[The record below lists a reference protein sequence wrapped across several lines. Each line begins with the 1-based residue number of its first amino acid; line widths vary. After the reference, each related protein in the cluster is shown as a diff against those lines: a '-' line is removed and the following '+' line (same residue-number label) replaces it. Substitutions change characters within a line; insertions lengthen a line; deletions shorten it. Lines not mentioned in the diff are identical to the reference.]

1 MARSTHRKRPE
12 QLTLD
17 SVRYHSG
24 RGGPRHGAGR
34 PRGIRPRVMHRYRER
49 IVARVPV
56 HVTIRLRSGIPTL
69 RQPRFVRRFRSSLSE
84 ACVRHGFRVVHY
96 SIQRDH
102 VHLLI
107 EAHTN
112 HSIACGMKSVGA
124 RIGKLANRLF
134 QRKGK
139 VLDGRYHLRP
149 LTHTARGA
157 SCPALCAAQSPASRR
172 AAAQTRPSN
181 RSRESPTRSRQFRP
195 LVRRLA
201 YRHRPSEPYR
211 HPRSR
216 PRPNLVLANRL
227 APPRAHPSRGR
238 SLKPTPAVQPNTN
251 QSRIARSASGPLP
264 AELPYSSSSSS
275 SSRKSRFGAMRFT
288 SASPIPLARR
298 TVSRPNRS
306 VSESMV
312 ASRLRC
318 LSPSTNRSSCASSV
332 TLTRS

>member
-1 MARSTHRKRPE
+1 MAPFFHPWRDQPHRKRPE

-84 ACVRHGFRVVHY
+84 ACIRHGFRVVHY

-149 LTHTARGA
+149 LRTPLEVYR
-157 SCPALCAAQSPASRR
+157 ALRYVLLNHRHHAAQRRRPAHPIDRARVQPDPASSGRWFDGWR
-172 AAAQTRPSN
+172 IATAPPNPTGHPAKSPPPEPGSCKPPGAATGSSIPQRFPKPNTQAPRPSSSN
-181 RSRESPTRSRQFRP
+181 ERNAT
-195 LVRRLA
+195 
-201 YRHRPSEPYR
+201 
-211 HPRSR
+211 
-216 PRPNLVLANRL
+216 NLVL
-227 APPRAHPSRGR
+227 PTSYSTPRSTTHATTPRRGR
-238 SLKPTPAVQPNTN
+238 
-251 QSRIARSASGPLP
+251 
-264 AELPYSSSSSS
+264 
-275 SSRKSRFGAMRFT
+275 
-288 SASPIPLARR
+288 RR
-298 TVSRPNRS
+298 TPGR
-306 VSESMV
+306 
-312 ASRLRC
+312 
-318 LSPSTNRSSCASSV
+318 
-332 TLTRS
+332 

>member
-1 MARSTHRKRPE
+1 MVCGAVLMSNHCVEEAESRTRSRTPQRDVTRHRHLHHGPILSSMARSTHRKRPE

-34 PRGIRPRVMHRYRER
+34 PRGIRPRVMHRHRER

-157 SCPALCAAQSPASRR
+157 SRAALCVAQSPASRR
-172 AAAQTRPSN
+172 AAAQTRPSD

-201 YRHRPSEPYR
+201 HRHRPSEPYR
-211 HPRSR
+211 HLRSR
-216 PRPNLVLANRL
+216 PRTNLAPANRL

-238 SLKPTPAVQPNTN
+238 SLKG
-251 QSRIARSASGPLP
+251 RL
-264 AELPYSSSSSS
+264 SSHLKVKP
-275 SSRKSRFGAMRFT
+275 RAT
-288 SASPIPLARR
+288 STTHVCGCVPLA
-298 TVSRPNRS
+298 TV
-306 VSESMV
+306 
-312 ASRLRC
+312 
-318 LSPSTNRSSCASSV
+318 
-332 TLTRS
+332 